1 MSATNATTNY
11 ELPVFIATDKP
22 AWLTDWNGAMNAID
36 TAIHTAQSTADN
48 AATTAGTATT
58 DIATIN
64 NSLTTIT
71 GNITSLTT
79 SVNGNTAA
87 INTINSLIGN
97 GEPTTTDKTL
107 IGAIN
112 EIYGMIT
119 GGSNPVEADHVAYD
133 NTTSGLTATNV
144 QDAID
149 EIADPAAADV
159 SYSNTSS
166 GLTANTVQAAIDE
179 IAAGGGSDLDLDLS
193 AHSGDFTI
201 TAATNVTIASDARNL
216 VKFMANDD
224 YSIGKV
230 YGGLSY
236 TFTPSAY
243 GHDSW
248 IDVCDLTSA
257 SYTHKPTTAFN
268 IELGCYSMLA
278 TGNDHS
284 IGVVSLRLRFETS
297 GTIKLQAYITSSA
310 ASQYLVAVNIQPAIL
325 FLKDMGD

>member
-36 TAIHTAQSTADN
+36 TAIHAAQSTADN

-97 GEPTTTDKTL
+97 GEPTTSDKTL

-119 GGSNPVEADHVAYD
+119 GGSNPIEADHVVYD
-133 NTTSGLTATNV
+133 NTTSGLTAT
-144 QDAID
+144 D
-149 EIADPAAADV
+149 
-159 SYSNTSS
+159 
-166 GLTANTVQAAIDE
+166 VQAAIDE
-179 IAAGGGSDLDLDLS
+179 VNAKIPAGGAVEADDVVYSNT
-193 AHSGDFTI
+193 ASGLT
-201 TAATNVTIASDARNL
+201 ATNVQAAIDELATAAPASWSAAGTGGVNTAVSVSATASEFLVYVNINPSGDCKVTAYILKAMGSGRYNVGGYVASNAGVNAMIDYDATNNTVTLHQANFDGSTKTDATIA
-216 VKFMANDD
+216 
-224 YSIGKV
+224 V
-230 YGGLSY
+230 YQ
-236 TFTPSAY
+236 
-243 GHDSW
+243 
-248 IDVCDLTSA
+248 
-257 SYTHKPTTAFN
+257 K
-268 IELGCYSMLA
+268 
-278 TGNDHS
+278 
-284 IGVVSLRLRFETS
+284 
-297 GTIKLQAYITSSA
+297 
-310 ASQYLVAVNIQPAIL
+310 
-325 FLKDMGD
+325 